1 MNALFAPA
9 TGLMNN
15 LRYSKKFALMGLVA
29 LVAVVVL
36 QATLYRQLNAVIE
49 PSRQEL
55 VGIEIIKPMNLLVS
69 AMQQHRGLSSGVLNG
84 NEALK
89 ERRVGKE
96 KDLVALLATV
106 EAKLPAEI
114 VSGQRWRGVKTAVE
128 AIRKDGLSL
137 TAPENFGRHTAVIDE
152 TLSVMTNV
160 ADASGLTL
168 DPDIDSYYLMDTVVV
183 KMPAVLER
191 IGQMRA
197 RGTGILT
204 KKAISEQQ
212 KIEIGALIGEL
223 QGTQRLQKL
232 NIEKVMAYSAGT
244 RAAVEASTASFD
256 TAVGNAV
263 ALIKKDILGGAFE
276 INPQDYFN
284 LTTAVID
291 QGNKTMSDV
300 LLPALDKS
308 IRARIAALQTSL
320 YTTFAVTVG
329 VALVFAYLAMGAYLS
344 MSAGVK
350 ALGEGAQ
357 KLASGNLTERVNCA
371 SHDEL
376 DDVAQH
382 FNHMAE
388 SMQKLLG
395 VVQMT
400 ARRLGEAAT
409 GVSGSAARVLKSS
422 EQQSSAASG
431 MAAAIEEMTVS
442 IDQIAEH
449 ANSAY
454 QVSSE
459 SGELSEEGGRIVEG
473 TVSEMEKIAETV
485 NESARIIEELGRHS
499 ESISA
504 IVNVIKEIADQ
515 TNLLALNAAI
525 EAARAG
531 EQGRGFAVV
540 ADEVRKLAERT
551 ASSTQ
556 EISNMIGAIQQG
568 TSGAVSS
575 MQSGVARVAEG
586 VALSRRAGESI
597 GRIKEGANRVRS
609 GVSEISNSLREQSA
623 ASNDI
628 AKRIEHIA
636 EMSEQNTA
644 AVSGTASTATEL
656 ERLAMELQDEVKR
669 FRV

>member
-1 MNALFAPA
+1 
-9 TGLMNN
+9 
-15 LRYSKKFALMGLVA
+15 
-29 LVAVVVL
+29 
-36 QATLYRQLNAVIE
+36 
-49 PSRQEL
+49 
-55 VGIEIIKPMNLLVS
+55 
-69 AMQQHRGLSSGVLNG
+69 
-84 NEALK
+84 
-89 ERRVGKE
+89 
-96 KDLVALLATV
+96 
-106 EAKLPAEI
+106 
-114 VSGQRWRGVKTAVE
+114 
-128 AIRKDGLSL
+128 
-137 TAPENFGRHTAVIDE
+137 
-152 TLSVMTNV
+152 
-160 ADASGLTL
+160 
-168 DPDIDSYYLMDTVVV
+168 
-183 KMPAVLER
+183 
-191 IGQMRA
+191 
-197 RGTGILT
+197 
-204 KKAISEQQ
+204 
-212 KIEIGALIGEL
+212 
-223 QGTQRLQKL
+223 
-232 NIEKVMAYSAGT
+232 
-244 RAAVEASTASFD
+244 
-256 TAVGNAV
+256 
-263 ALIKKDILGGAFE
+263 
-276 INPQDYFN
+276 
-284 LTTAVID
+284 
-291 QGNKTMSDV
+291 
-300 LLPALDKS
+300 
-308 IRARIAALQTSL
+308 
-320 YTTFAVTVG
+320 
-329 VALVFAYLAMGAYLS
+329 VFAYLAMGAYLS

-357 KLASGNLTERVNCA
+357 KLASGDLTERVRCA
-371 SHDEL
+371 SRDEL

-382 FNHMAE
+382 FNNMAE

-400 ARRLGEAAT
+400 ARRLGDAAT
-409 GVSGSAARVLKSS
+409 DMSGSAARVLKSS

-454 QVSSE
+454 QVSTE

-597 GRIKEGANRVRS
+597 DRIKDGANRVRS

-628 AKRIEHIA
+628 AKKIEHIA

-644 AVSGTASTATEL
+644 AVQGTSSTASEL
-656 ERLAMELQDEVKR
+656 ERLAMELQSEVKR